1 MSLLLPI
8 AVLPFV
14 TPWLFAAGAAAISI
28 PIVIHLLNR
37 RRFRIQAW
45 AAMEFLLAAHRRNV
59 RKLKLQ
65 RWLLLLLRC
74 LALLLLA
81 AGIAQFLPPG
91 SVLGAILGN
100 ASRLTVVVWDNAY
113 TTQYRPA
120 GQKTIFVRARSLL
133 THWLDGTSV
142 QGRVAIISGSKNPHG
157 LVNEPAPDLATV
169 SHLVASQK
177 PTDAAVDLAAGLK
190 RALNVLQKQKTRA
203 NRKRLWLITDDA
215 QAAFA
220 PLNSA
225 GTAIQAGTA
234 QRLKTLITEIRKT
247 GATVRVFD
255 VGDPHAGNMAITD
268 LTLARH
274 FALINRP
281 LRVRISVFNATAM
294 PQARVNVRLFLD
306 QVAAGSVTLPQI
318 NLGSEVTVDATL
330 GTDIT
335 VAGMHTI
342 TARLPADGLII
353 DNTRRLVVHAHRRMR
368 VLLVD
373 GATGDPM
380 ANRLASTAWL
390 STALAPLAH
399 GNTFAPHVISAIEL
413 SSQSLRHY
421 AAVIFSDAPAPG
433 SRSVQ
438 RLRSFV
444 HAGGLLLIFPGPA
457 VTGRTWSAALKT
469 GRTGLLPAVMGRVI
483 EPAKALHFNFSGTGN
498 VITEPFLAAR
508 QSGIHTGI
516 SSVAT
521 THYLALRVIHPNL
534 CQTLLSFGNAQ
545 PALVSRRVGRG
556 EVMVA
561 AFTCDTRWTD
571 FPAQPS
577 FLPFVFQMMYFGI
590 PDRNARWNLQV
601 AGRFTLAAGSTE
613 AWRGPNGKSLD
624 LRDRHMGSRMVISS
638 PRLWYAGLYRNATR
652 SSLVAVNVDP
662 TDADIRHLPAARIAA
677 LLGLPVADVVS
688 APQHL
693 SRAPVNQASIGGNA
707 GQRLLLLALLV
718 LLAETLLAR
727 AFSRYDRSGSR
738 TKRGRAKHESQ

>member
-1 MSLLLPI
+1 MSLLLPMG
-8 AVLPFV
+8 VLPFV
-14 TPWLFAAGAAAISI
+14 TPWLFAAGAASVSI

-91 SVLGAILGN
+91 AVLGAILGN

-120 GQKTIFVRARSLL
+120 GQKTVFVRSRSLL
-133 THWLDGTSV
+133 THWLDGTGT

-157 LVNEPAPDLATV
+157 LLDAPAPALAAV
-169 SHLVASQK
+169 SRLVSNQK
-177 PTDAAVDLAAGLK
+177 ATDAAVDLAAGLK
-190 RALNVLQKQKTRA
+190 RALTLLQKQKTRA
-203 NRKRLWLITDDA
+203 NRKRLWLITDGA
-215 QAAFA
+215 QAAFN
-220 PLNSA
+220 PLNAADTATRA
-225 GTAIQAGTA
+225 GTAD
-234 QRLKTLITEIRKT
+234 RLKTLISEIRKT

-255 VGDPHAGNMAITD
+255 VGDPHAGNMAITH

-281 LRVRISVFNATAM
+281 LRVRVSVFNATAM
-294 PQARVNVRLFLD
+294 PQARVIVRLFLD
-306 QVAAGSVTLPQI
+306 QVAAGAVTLPRI
-318 NLGSEVTVDATL
+318 NPGSQVTVEATL
-330 GTDIT
+330 GADIA

-342 TARLPADGLII
+342 TARLPSDGLTI

-373 GATGDPM
+373 GAPGDPM
-380 ANRLASTAWL
+380 AHRLASTAWL
-390 STALAPLAH
+390 STALAPLAQD
-399 GNTFAPHVISAIEL
+399 NTFAPHVISTIEL

-433 SRSVQ
+433 SGSAK
-438 RLRSFV
+438 RLRAFV

-457 VTGRTWSAALKT
+457 VTGGSWSAALKT

-483 EPAKALHFNFSGTGN
+483 EPAKALHFNLTAGN
-498 VITEPFLAAR
+498 AITEPFIAAR

-516 SSVAT
+516 GSVAIT
-521 THYLALRVIHPNL
+521 RYLALHVINPDRSR
-534 CQTLLSFGNAQ
+534 TLLSFSNAE
-545 PALVSRRVGRG
+545 PALVSRRAGRG

-577 FLPFVFQMMYFGI
+577 FLPFVYQMMYFGI
-590 PDRNARWNLQV
+590 PDRNARWNLHV
-601 AGRFTLAAGSTE
+601 GERFTLPAGS
-613 AWRGPNGKSLD
+613 AQAIVGPDDKPVVM
-624 LRDRHMGSRMVISS
+624 RDQHIGSRLVVSS
-638 PRLWYAGLYRNATR
+638 PRLWHAGLYRNASR
-652 SSLVAVNVDP
+652 RRLIAVNVDP
-662 TDADIRHLPAARIAA
+662 ADADIRHLSAAHIAA
-677 LLGLPVADVVS
+677 LLGVPAADVISDPRRLGHV
-688 APQHL
+688 
-693 SRAPVNQASIGGNA
+693 RVNQASIGGNA
-707 GQRLLLLALLV
+707 GQRLLLLALLI

-727 AFSRYDRSGSR
+727 AFSRYDHGGAKAGKRGSR
-738 TKRGRAKHESQ
+738 P